1 MKLQEVLKREN
12 NNLDLIR
19 IMAAILV
26 IWNHSF
32 ALSPL
37 PDIKSKIIGGVA
49 VPLFGFVSGLVITN
63 SLFNKT
69 NSLKFI
75 VSIFCRLWIPLFIT
89 VFFAA
94 FIIGPLFT
102 IYDFNLY
109 FTEHFKEIYI
119 YINLLFQSCR
129 SLPGVFLDNRYP
141 ISINGSL
148 WVISLF
154 FGSYL
159 FFLAMKLLGLLRP
172 SWRGFTTICSIMLL
186 LIALKCMKI
195 NLLWSNE
202 NASFYIIFSILFGS
216 LLCCLRNTIEVD
228 KRLLVGA
235 LILYIIF
242 YNTCLHYYF
251 KLLLIF
257 LACLCISYNRYFLL
271 LKPKI
276 NVSLGL
282 FLYAFPVQQAM
293 SNIFMQSTPYFN
305 FITSLIISIIIA
317 ILSHYFIERKAY
329 KLADKINQ
337 IIDDRKWIL

>member
-1 MKLQEVLKREN
+1 MTL
-12 NNLDLIR
+12 
-19 IMAAILV
+19 
-26 IWNHSF
+26 
-32 ALSPL
+32 
-37 PDIKSKIIGGVA
+37 
-49 VPLFGFVSGLVITN
+49 
-63 SLFNKT
+63 
-69 NSLKFI
+69 
-75 VSIFCRLWIPLFIT
+75 
-89 VFFAA
+89 
-94 FIIGPLFT
+94 
-102 IYDFNLY
+102 
-109 FTEHFKEIYI
+109 IYI
-119 YINLLFQSCR
+119 LRSTSKKKIYRNLLFQSCR

-159 FFLAMKLLGLLRP
+159 FFLAMKLLGLLR
-172 SWRGFTTICSIMLL
+172 SLWRGFTTICSIMLL
-186 LIALKCMKI
+186 LIVLKCMKI

-282 FLYAFPVQQAM
+282 FLYAFPVQQAI

-305 FITSLIISIIIA
+305 FIHL
-317 ILSHYFIERKAY
+317 
-329 KLADKINQ
+329 
-337 IIDDRKWIL
+337 